1 MVQIHE
7 TGEADLKNLQAL
19 WARGDVMAFVG
30 FPDGL
35 HKTDGEMTEWYQWI
49 QENRP
54 RLNHYSVYEDGVYCG
69 ESFYELDSA
78 TGAAAL
84 DIKLLPAARGRGLGE
99 GALTYAVFS
108 AFQAGAARV
117 WVDPDPKNE
126 KAIALYRRL
135 GLVHK
140 PTPQELYD
148 PRFPNAYYMER
159 LVSDPPPGGCGGCQG
174 GDCAHCG
181 GT

>member
-7 TGEADLKNLQAL
+7 TGEGDLKHLQAL

-30 FPDGL
+30 FPNGL
-35 HKTDGEMTEWYQWI
+35 EQSDREMSDWLQWVR
-49 QENRP
+49 ENRP
-54 RLNHYSVYEDGVYCG
+54 LVNHYSVYEDDVYCG
-69 ESFYELDSA
+69 ESFYRLDPS

-84 DIKLLPAARGRGLGE
+84 DVKLLPAARGRGLGE

-108 AFQAGAARV
+108 AFQAGAKRV

-135 GLVHK
+135 GLVHR
-140 PTPQELYD
+140 PMPPELYD
-148 PRFPNAYYMER
+148 PAYPNAYYMER
-159 LVSDPPPGGCGGCQG
+159 TPDDPVPGGCSGHCQG
-174 GDCAHCG
+174 CSGCG
-181 GT
+181 GK